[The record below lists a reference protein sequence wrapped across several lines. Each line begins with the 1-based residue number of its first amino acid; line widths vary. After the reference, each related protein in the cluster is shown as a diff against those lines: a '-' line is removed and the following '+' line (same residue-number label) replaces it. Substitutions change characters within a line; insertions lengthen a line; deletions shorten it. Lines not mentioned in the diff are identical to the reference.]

1 MTKSISDRTEELFKE
16 TETVSAL
23 FAQRENGSQQY
34 VPLQNLVPNRFN
46 PRQAYSREGLNEL
59 IESIQTYGFI
69 GALDGRRLPDGRVEL
84 AYGSRRLLAAKA
96 ASLQTLPVFIHN
108 WNDDQM
114 RFIALVENLARE
126 DLTPVDEANTVGH
139 LHEDLD
145 MSTRE
150 ISRRIG
156 KPRSWVQDRLALY
169 RAPQDVKDMVEART
183 DTLRVARFLARI
195 DDEESRRILQEKVL
209 RQEITTRHV
218 QQAVQQ
224 LEQGLPIGEALVV
237 ALTPPEQLAPAAL
250 AGESGA
256 EDGDESTAMAEAVRT
271 AEADV
276 EPLPA
281 TSSDGPPSDEAHDAE
296 AMTSFERA
304 SDGIPE

>member
-1 MTKSISDRTEELFKE
+1 
-16 TETVSAL
+16 
-23 FAQRENGSQQY
+23 
-34 VPLQNLVPNRFN
+34 
-46 PRQAYSREGLNEL
+46 
-59 IESIQTYGFI
+59 
-69 GALDGRRLPDGRVEL
+69 
-84 AYGSRRLLAAKA
+84 
-96 ASLQTLPVFIHN
+96 
-108 WNDDQM
+108 
-114 RFIALVENLARE
+114 
-126 DLTPVDEANTVGH
+126 
-139 LHEDLD
+139 
-145 MSTRE
+145 
-150 ISRRIG
+150 
-156 KPRSWVQDRLALY
+156 
-169 RAPQDVKDMVEART
+169 
-183 DTLRVARFLARI
+183 LRVARFLARI

-296 AMTSFERA
+296 AMASFERA
-304 SDGIPE
+304 SDGIPEQRFEQDLNNVDMPAASVPQPPPVDLAEVNPDWEPSKPVPTSSSRGWFSGVQLLGLALDALTSFSIETTQGREMGEILRLLDQLSARIEEIRADLDGLQ